1 MPTEII
7 QLEDLER
14 NKTVL
19 RVKGELLLADAN
31 LLKKIALEMREET
44 GKTMAIDLADLDFMD
59 SESASVIVELENEHS
74 FEIEGLQFFLQK
86 IVEEAENKR

>member
-59 SESASVIVELENEHS
+59 SESASVIVELENEHA

-86 IVEEAENKR
+86 IVEEAENKQ